1 MEKGNTRALLVGMQ
15 KGAATLENTMEFPQK
30 IKKKIKK
37 SKQNKKNN
45 WPTIQQFH
53 CRGIYPKN
61 TKLLIQRDTLTPM
74 FIAAL
79 YKIATV
85 NK

>member
-37 SKQNKKNN
+37 SKQNKKTTGLRSSN
-45 WPTIQQFH
+45 
-53 CRGIYPKN
+53 
-61 TKLLIQRDTLTPM
+61 
-74 FIAAL
+74 FIAGVFTQRIQN
-79 YKIATV
+79 Y
-85 NK
+85 